1 MVMTENQTQVL
12 VFKTSAWTEQE
23 KYRIGEALHGLQQIK
38 EWSVD
43 MEDVDRVLRVVSRDA
58 DKELII
64 LKLKSVGLDCCEL
77 DW

>member
-1 MVMTENQTQVL
+1 MTENQTQVL

-23 KYRIGEALHGLQQIK
+23 KYRIGEALRGMPQIE

-58 DKELII
+58 QKEPII
-64 LKLKSVGLDCCEL
+64 LKLRAVGLECCEL
-77 DW
+77 EW